1 MDWVGELVSFL
12 SFAYRQK
19 GEHREMESHVA
30 TRVGASP
37 RLQAKNVAFRKVTRP
52 YRLSLYHSCPAPRN
66 TRST

>member
-52 YRLSLYHSCPAPRN
+52 YRLSL
-66 TRST
+66 